1 MDPDA
6 EDRMGQGV
14 HITELPGIGRRYD
27 VDLGRPDRRLSVI
40 VRKDGTRDL
49 YVFTSTGEDPTAVL
63 ELSEERARKLSA
75 VLSETFFEG

>member
-1 MDPDA
+1 
-6 EDRMGQGV
+6 MGHGV

-27 VDLGRPDRRLSVI
+27 VELGRPDRRLSVI

-49 YVFTSTGEDPTAVL
+49 YVFTSTDEEPTAVL

>member
-1 MDPDA
+1 
-6 EDRMGQGV
+6 MGQGV

-27 VDLGRPDRRLSVI
+27 VDLGRPDRSLSVI

>member
-1 MDPDA
+1 
-6 EDRMGQGV
+6 MGKGV

-27 VDLGRPDRRLSVI
+27 VELGRPDRRLSVI

-49 YVFTSTGEDPTAVL
+49 YVFNSTDEEPTAVL

-75 VLSETFFEG
+75 VLSETFFES

>member
-1 MDPDA
+1 
-6 EDRMGQGV
+6 MGHGV
-14 HITELPGIGRRYD
+14 RITELPGIGRRYD
-27 VDLGRPDRRLSVI
+27 VELGRPDRRVSVI

-49 YVFTSTGEDPTAVL
+49 YVFTSTDEEPTAVL

>member
-1 MDPDA
+1 
-6 EDRMGQGV
+6 MGQGV

-27 VDLGRPDRRLSVI
+27 VELGRPDRRLSVI

-49 YVFTSTGEDPTAVL
+49 YVFTSTDEEPTAVL

>member
-1 MDPDA
+1 
-6 EDRMGQGV
+6 MGQGV